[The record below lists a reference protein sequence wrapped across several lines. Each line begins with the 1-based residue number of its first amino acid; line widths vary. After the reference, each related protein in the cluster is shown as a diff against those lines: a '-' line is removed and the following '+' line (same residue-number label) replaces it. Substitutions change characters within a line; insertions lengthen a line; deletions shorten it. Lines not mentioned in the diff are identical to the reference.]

1 MIEYFV
7 FILMI
12 IAGVAIIAFALD
24 KKKKNRKRAYVGVS
38 SKGTV
43 SHSKKSS
50 NRNWT
55 GRKRY
60 APEPENPDKRYDSL
74 FSKKKDNK
82 KDRYKKIMEKRK
94 NIRPG
99 EVEIPINAWGK
110 DSGGKNAEQNNQAP
124 GPRGKYGH
132 LFSSN
137 SSASTSKLAKL
148 KQRAMEVYEEQYT
161 KEEDTSDK
169 EEKPSIFSM
178 FGGGNS
184 EENTPPTPPPVQ
196 SSFEPEMRREEVQPL
211 PERLPERESVP
222 NHTPAGFGS
231 FRSSESDMNSSSGMP
246 QAPPEDNS
254 SRLQEPQP
262 KENDD
267 VTKED
272 AFNRMLGFEPKK
284 EEIPKKKNDNE
295 WTPMF

>member
-1 MIEYFV
+1 MLEYFV

-24 KKKKNRKRAYVGVS
+24 KKKKNSKSTYVGVS

-43 SHSKKSS
+43 AHSKKSG
-50 NRNWT
+50 NRNWV

-82 KDRYKKIMEKRK
+82 KDRYRKIMERRK

-99 EVEIPINAWGK
+99 EVEMPINAWGK
-110 DSGGKNAEQNNQAP
+110 GSGEKNSGQNNQAP
-124 GPRGKYGH
+124 RPRGKYGH

-161 KEEDTSDK
+161 NKEDTSDK

-184 EENTPPTPPPVQ
+184 KEKTPPTPPPVQ

-211 PERLPERESVP
+211 PERLPERESIP

-231 FRSSESDMNSSSGMP
+231 FRSSETDPSSSSGMP
-246 QAPPEDNS
+246 QMPEDNS
-254 SRLQEPQP
+254 SRLQEQQP
-262 KENDD
+262 KENDN
-267 VTKED
+267 VTKDD